1 MGLISILPDNS
12 KLYYSTVECGI
23 NIVKNVLS
31 TTPIYEGGEH
41 LTRELGTSPTSNI
54 IGYDTIWEY
63 NINGDFYVWNNE
75 SDYKEQ
81 KTVNNIGKVN
91 VATKSLTLPEENV
104 YQIAYG
110 KLKED
115 LSRYN
120 TTLQDDI

>member
-23 NIVKNVLS
+23 NIVKSVLS
-31 TTPIYEGGEH
+31 STPIYEGGEH
-41 LTRELGTSPTSNI
+41 LTREVGTSPTSNI

-63 NINGDFYVWNNE
+63 NITGDFYIWNNE
-75 SDYKEQ
+75 SDYKEK
-81 KTVNNIGKVN
+81 KTVSTIGKVN
-91 VATKSLTLPEENV
+91 VTTKSLTLPEENV
-104 YQIAYG
+104 YQVAYG